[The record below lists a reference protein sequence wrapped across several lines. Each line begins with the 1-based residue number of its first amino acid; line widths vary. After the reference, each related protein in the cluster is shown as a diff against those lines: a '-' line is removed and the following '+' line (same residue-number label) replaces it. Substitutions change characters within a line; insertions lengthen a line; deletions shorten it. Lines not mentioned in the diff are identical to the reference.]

1 MPEETPTTPAPDY
14 HYPPMDQRKVI
25 GTRVTRL
32 DGIAKSTGAAKYNSD
47 VTPKDLLFAVLVTSP
62 YAHARVKSVHT
73 SAAEKLRG
81 VTAVRTI
88 LEAGKEVQW
97 EGQEVAIVAATTE
110 EIARDAARLIQVDY
124 EVLPH
129 MVREDDL
136 AKAGANA
143 KPAGELVSG
152 DPDQAFKDADVVS
165 EGVYAHPG
173 DHTLLS

>member
-1 MPEETPTTPAPDY
+1 MPEETPATPAPDY

-47 VTPKDLLFAVLVTSP
+47 VTPKDLLFAILVTSP
-62 YAHARVKSVHT
+62 YAHARVKSVDT

-110 EIARDAARLIQVDY
+110 EIARDAARLVQVEY

-129 MVREDDL
+129 LVREDDL
-136 AKAGANA
+136 SKAGANA
-143 KPAGELVSG
+143 KPAGEQVTG

-165 EGVYAHPG
+165 EGRSCR
-173 DHTLLS
+173 LLA